1 MEHVTGNES
10 LTPEEFSALQEAKRM
25 VSTRNNWTLEQHKWV
40 DHACLV
46 RFLRAKHLDVDA
58 AMKMLDNTL
67 QWRKSYLASITWPS
81 VSQSAS
87 SSIITIMED
96 PSCCG
101 RTVVLVNPLQANSM
115 TDEQQLRL
123 VLWTMEMALALPCAE
138 RHLIWLIDF
147 EGTSPEGSAG
157 ASWTLLR
164 SITKAMQEHYPDT
177 LHMML
182 LWRPSAVMRS
192 LYSMI
197 SSFLDPRVVKKI
209 HIIVPL
215 SEPGQNVALSPPDQA
230 IIAAHFSPY
239 SLPSHMTRKGI
250 GRPSQDL
257 QTDQYYCS
265 LQFRLNAPSPQPARQ
280 LQTVARVLE
289 GAAGAD
295 PVPLATGFQ
304 GNSSCCGSWCR
315 CSIWGGCWLSRDCY
329 PCSIGRCWGGIRF
342 RGRLCSFAV
351 QFKLSPESA

>member
-115 TDEQQLRL
+115 TDEQQALQHDEASSRL
-123 VLWTMEMALALPCAE
+123 
-138 RHLIWLIDF
+138 H
-147 EGTSPEGSAG
+147 
-157 ASWTLLR
+157 
-164 SITKAMQEHYPDT
+164 
-177 LHMML
+177 
-182 LWRPSAVMRS
+182 
-192 LYSMI
+192 YSMMHTYPM
-197 SSFLDPRVVKKI
+197 SSIMPVMPHVW
-209 HIIVPL
+209 
-215 SEPGQNVALSPPDQA
+215 
-230 IIAAHFSPY
+230 
-239 SLPSHMTRKGI
+239 
-250 GRPSQDL
+250 
-257 QTDQYYCS
+257 CS
-265 LQFRLNAPSPQPARQ
+265 C
-280 LQTVARVLE
+280 V
-289 GAAGAD
+289 
-295 PVPLATGFQ
+295 
-304 GNSSCCGSWCR
+304 
-315 CSIWGGCWLSRDCY
+315 
-329 PCSIGRCWGGIRF
+329 
-342 RGRLCSFAV
+342 SFYGPW
-351 QFKLSPESA
+351 KWP